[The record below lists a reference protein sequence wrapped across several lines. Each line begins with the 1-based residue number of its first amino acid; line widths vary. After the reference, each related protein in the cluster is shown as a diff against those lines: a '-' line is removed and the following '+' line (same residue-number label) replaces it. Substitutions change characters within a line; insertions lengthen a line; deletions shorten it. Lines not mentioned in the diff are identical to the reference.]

1 MVAMKVIGAVL
12 VILSTGGMGV
22 YFSLILKERIKDLK
36 ELNKLIL
43 VLRGEIRYASTPL
56 PEAVGNLATR
66 TDGEFKRFLLAVE
79 EELDKLE
86 GRSFND
92 IWRGCVEKELL
103 DTSLNKKD
111 KLLLSRLGENL
122 GYLDKEMQLN
132 TIDLYITQIQG
143 ELDDAMDSV
152 KEKVRLYN
160 MLGVMAGIFITI
172 ILI

>member
-1 MVAMKVIGAVL
+1 MVAKIIGAIL
-12 VILSTGGMGV
+12 VIASSGGIGL
-22 YFSLILKERIKDLK
+22 YFSIILKERISDLK
-36 ELNKLIL
+36 ELNKII
-43 VLRGEIRYASTPL
+43 VILRGEIRYASTPL
-56 PEAVGNLATR
+56 PEAVGGLAYR
-66 TDGEFKRFLLAVE
+66 TNGEYRRFLLAVA

-86 GRSFND
+86 GKSFSE
-92 IWRGCVEKELL
+92 IWNSCVEKELV

-111 KLLLSRLGENL
+111 RLLLTRLGENL

-143 ELDDAMDSV
+143 ELDDAVDTV

-172 ILI
+172 VLI